1 MAHDESKETFNVKY
15 RLNLY
20 AVCTKFVNLLPLLL
34 LLLPP
39 PPLLLLLLVPVLRLH
54 PHIDI
59 YLARI
64 SRLLRIEIKPRLYG
78 SHVQRR

>member
-20 AVCTKFVNLLPLLL
+20 AVCTKFVKLLLL

-39 PPLLLLLLVPVLRLH
+39 PPPTTASTSTT
-54 PHIDI
+54 P
-59 YLARI
+59 
-64 SRLLRIEIKPRLYG
+64 PP
-78 SHVQRR
+78 SH